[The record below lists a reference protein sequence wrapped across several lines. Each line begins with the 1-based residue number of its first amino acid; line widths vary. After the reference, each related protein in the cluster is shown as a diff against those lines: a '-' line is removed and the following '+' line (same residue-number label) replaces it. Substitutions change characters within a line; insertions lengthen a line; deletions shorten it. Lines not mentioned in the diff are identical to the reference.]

1 MKPHFFVIK
10 AYNIEKNWVNQLEK
24 LLVAIKKAKKLEVF
38 MSVVLL
44 IAVTT
49 IACNMDKVIEDES
62 ESVAIKVKNG
72 KVVVIDPGHGGAD
85 PGKVGTNGAKEKEVN
100 LAIAKALKKV
110 LEDKGFEVLMTR
122 TEDVVLGNSS
132 KFSKIGDLNKRCE
145 IVNHA
150 YEKNNECIMI
160 SLHQNSFAQE
170 SVHGA
175 QCFYFQRSES
185 SKALG
190 EGIQEELN
198 KAVNTEKAKKA
209 KPNDSYYILI
219 NSKCPGII
227 VECGFLSNSI
237 EAGKLVDEKYQKE
250 MAEILCKGI
259 IKYFD
264 IE

>member
-1 MKPHFFVIK
+1 M
-10 AYNIEKNWVNQLEK
+10 
-24 LLVAIKKAKKLEVF
+24 KKAKKMEIF

-49 IACNMDKVIEDES
+49 IACNMDKVIEKES
-62 ESVAIKVKNG
+62 ESVATKLTNG
-72 KVVVIDPGHGGAD
+72 KIVVIDPGHGGAD

-100 LAIAKALKKV
+100 LAIAKALQKV
-110 LEDKGFEVLMTR
+110 LEDKGFEVVMTR

-145 IVNHA
+145 IVNTA
-150 YEKNNECIMI
+150 YERNKECIMI
-160 SLHQNSFAQE
+160 SLHQNSFSQE

-175 QCFYFQRSES
+175 QCFYFQRSEQ

-227 VECGFLSNSI
+227 IECGFLSNST
-237 EAGKLVDEKYQKE
+237 EAAKLIDEEYQKE
-250 MAEILCKGI
+250 LANILCGGI

-264 IE
+264 IS